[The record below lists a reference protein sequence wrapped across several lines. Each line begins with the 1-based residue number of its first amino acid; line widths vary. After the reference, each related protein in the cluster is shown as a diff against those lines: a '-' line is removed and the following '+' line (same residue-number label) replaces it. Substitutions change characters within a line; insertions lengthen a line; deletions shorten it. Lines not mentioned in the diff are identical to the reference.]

1 MVLKSKEPMMKKMA
15 IAFSILVLAACGKS
29 DFPVEV
35 VTNFM
40 NQCSI
45 NSGGNAVGCACM
57 LGEIQAKMN
66 IEEFTKLEQRLAL
79 GDPEA
84 LKSFLDITATCR
96 K

>member
-1 MVLKSKEPMMKKMA
+1 MKK
-15 IAFSILVLAACGKS
+15 IATILGLFALTACTKN